1 MSDAIVLPERLDLS
15 SVPELA
21 ATLLARP
28 ANERLSVDASGVTH
42 FGALG
47 LQVLMSAAIRSNAA
61 GGAISLH
68 SVSDRVLGQMTAMGT
83 SPEQIVETRK

>member
-15 SVPELA
+15 SVPALA
-21 ATLLARP
+21 ATLRARP
-28 ANERLSVDASGVTH
+28 ADEKLSVDASAVTH

-47 LQVLMSAAIRSNAA
+47 LQVLMSAAIRNNAA

-68 SVSDRVLGQMTAMGT
+68 RVPDRVLGQMTAMGT
-83 SPEQIVETRK
+83 SPAQIVETRK